1 MMKLVMTEGPAYCA
15 YYCEENIWHLCADPR
30 VEADERRVLIICNR
44 ARKVAMWGQRIAK
57 QPAFPIAWDY
67 HVILLARA
75 VVHGRRWQAW
85 DLDARAPCPQ
95 PATTWL
101 DHSFQG
107 SALLP
112 PEFEP
117 RFRLLDADLYRRHLR
132 SDRRHM
138 RLADGTSMQ
147 PPPSWP
153 PILGEP
159 FGVPDDGSNLAEFL
173 DMDDRAFLGELFD
186 LPELRRWLWQSE
198 AVTRA

>member
-1 MMKLVMTEGPAYCA
+1 MTEGPAYCA

-67 HVILLARA
+67 HVVLLARA
-75 VVHGRRWQAW
+75 VARSPQWQAW

-95 PATTWL
+95 PARAWL
-101 DHSFQG
+101 DHGFQG
-107 SALLP
+107 SGLLP

-117 RFRLLDADLYRRHLR
+117 RFRLLDAELYRRHLR

-138 RLADGTSMQ
+138 RHADGTSMQ

-153 PILGEP
+153 PILGTP
-159 FGVPDDGSNLAEFL
+159 FGEPDDGSNLARFL
-173 DMDDRAFLGELFD
+173 DTDDPTFLGELYD
-186 LPELRRWLWQSE
+186 LPGLRRWLSQSE
-198 AVTRA
+198 ALTRA